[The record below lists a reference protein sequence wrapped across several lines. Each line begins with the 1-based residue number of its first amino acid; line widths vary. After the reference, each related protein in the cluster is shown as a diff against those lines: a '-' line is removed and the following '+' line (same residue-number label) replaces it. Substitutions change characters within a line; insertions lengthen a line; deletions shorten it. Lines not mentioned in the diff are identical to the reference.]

1 MGIKRRNIDSKFQI
15 FFTVLVCASTL
26 IVPSLYSSPESLYTT
41 MTKSLPMCRF
51 LLQQPLSLSLFG
63 ISVAM

>member
-1 MGIKRRNIDSKFQI
+1 MGIKREYQQQISDS
-15 FFTVLVCASTL
+15 FTVLVCVSTL

>member
-1 MGIKRRNIDSKFQI
+1 MGIKGQNINSKFQI
-15 FFTVLVCASTL
+15 LLLCSCVSTL